1 MRLAAFTRKWY
12 CERMTRIQGDPGG
25 LARLARE
32 GEERRRAPEAE
43 HAAAERTAAIRQR
56 REVRRLGTSNLLN
69 ALAENPPGPA
79 VPLLRWTLA
88 AVVVS
93 SVLCF
98 GADLVG
104 APEFVEGIGLAGV
117 LVIPFLYLGVRRW
130 RAVLSLRRERAWL
143 LDLPFPVRGYFG
155 LLSSSPAEERTASVR
170 FELADD
176 GPGEDIIRGLAGR
189 SGGAVKVS
197 RTRGSWVVESGV
209 IHSFASDD
217 VKATNGP
224 LLGWMRA
231 VITETLLPL
240 HAEHRVTSVRFRD

>member
-1 MRLAAFTRKWY
+1 
-12 CERMTRIQGDPGG
+12 MTRIVPGN
-25 LARLARE
+25 LERLARE
-32 GEERRRAPEAE
+32 GEERRRAAEAE

-56 REVRRLGTSNLLN
+56 REVRRLGASNLLN

-79 VPLLRWTLA
+79 VPLLRWTIS

-93 SVLCF
+93 SILWIGGDV
-98 GADLVG
+98 AG
-104 APEFVEGIGLAGV
+104 APDAVSSVGLVGV

-143 LDLPFPVRGYFG
+143 LDLPFPVRGYFA
-155 LLSSSPAEERTASVR
+155 LLSSTPEEERTATVR
-170 FELADD
+170 FRLEDD

-209 IHSFASDD
+209 IHSYTSDD
-217 VKATNGP
+217 IEATNGP